1 MSKTTILEPFIP
13 TEIIVHLGKPT
24 ENARNIRI
32 PFTNYIKNVAC
43 SEIYPTW
50 PTNALKA
57 NIIAIITFTLNRMYN
72 EWYPSKGY
80 NFDITSLPSYD
91 QTFIEGRT
99 LFETITQIVDD
110 IFNNYFVKD
119 GQVQPYY
126 AKYCDGK
133 NTICEGLSQ
142 WGTVTL
148 AKEGKNHIE
157 ILKYYY
163 GDDIKLITDTKT
175 AEAISSY
182 PGIDL
187 KLGDAREEV
196 RIIQRE
202 LNTIHQ
208 NYPLLP
214 IISTIDVFFTVETE
228 NSIKKFQEIFSL
240 PITGIIDKA
249 TWYKIKYIYNSVK
262 KVYDLYTEGIK
273 LEEVKI
279 EYGTELKKGDTGP
292 EVQVLHYFLGV
303 ISFFDPDLTLL
314 TVDSV
319 YTEST
324 KEMIINFQDK
334 YNLDKTGIT
343 DRKTWNKIL
352 EVYQNTIKNIPTS
365 YKEYVDEIYPGR
377 FLSLGMTGDDVKLLQ
392 KYLLTICK
400 KNHNIPGVR
409 VTGTFDEL
417 TERSVKVL
425 ENRFGH
431 IVNGVVGPKTWLEI
445 VELAKKG

>member
-1 MSKTTILEPFIP
+1 MDRVTVLEPFIP
-13 TEIIVHLGKPT
+13 TEIIVHLGKPD
-24 ENARNIRI
+24 ESSRNIRI
-32 PFTNYIKNVAC
+32 PFINYIKNVAC

-80 NFDITSLPSYD
+80 SFDITNLPSYD
-91 QTFIEGRT
+91 QTFIENRT
-99 LFETITQIVDD
+99 LFETITQLVDD
-110 IFNNYFVKD
+110 LFNNYFVKD
-119 GQVQPYY
+119 GQIQPYF

-148 AKEGKNHIE
+148 AKQGKTYLE

-163 GDDIKLITDTKT
+163 GDDIRLIIDTKT
-175 AEAISSY
+175 AEPISSY

-187 KLGDAREEV
+187 KLGDARESI

-202 LNTIHQ
+202 LNTIHK

-214 IISTIDVFFTVETE
+214 VINNIDVFFTVETE
-228 NSIKKFQEIFSL
+228 NTVKKFQEIFNL
-240 PITGIIDKA
+240 PVTGIIDKA

-273 LEEVKI
+273 LEDVKI
-279 EYGTELKKGDTGP
+279 EYSTELKKGDSGP
-292 EVQVLHYFLGV
+292 DVQVLHYFLGV
-303 ISFFDPDLTLL
+303 ISFFDEDLTLL

-319 YTEST
+319 YTDST
-324 KEMIINFQDK
+324 IEMITNFQRK
-334 YNLDKTGIT
+334 YGLSPTGIT

-352 EVYQNTIKNIPTS
+352 EVYQSTIKNIPTS

-400 KNHNIPGVR
+400 KSHNIPGVK

-417 TERSVKVL
+417 TERSIRVL

-431 IVNGVVGPKTWLEI
+431 IVNGVVGPKTWFEI
-445 VELAKKG
+445 VELSKK